1 MQVVDPRE
9 EAKRIHVP
17 TYDEIMEKIKSRYP
31 KGKGL
36 KPVDREIARLQTIR
50 NILIDKTSFV
60 RQLVRLLDNL
70 HPFYWRLIEIEFDR
84 NQIHKAI
91 SCISRSRKLVSGFWD
106 KYRFLLLASET
117 PRELR
122 RTSAEARGRMMS
134 SIKRCSKGL
143 ELLRS
148 LVVFLQHLPS
158 INPEMPTI
166 IVAGPPSTGKSTL
179 INTISTASPQVAPYP
194 FTTKNIHIGHY
205 THMGTRIQLI
215 DTPGILDRNPEE
227 MNQVERRAVAAL
239 QEIPGAV
246 LYLVDPTPSSY
257 MPLQDQFRL
266 LAKIHRYTGGKPHY
280 IAVNKVDEAPEDSV
294 KAAIELAR
302 DMVERGLARKHYT
315 MVARD
320 RASASRVVGDIVE
333 DSITRAHRVPQP

>member
-1 MQVVDPRE
+1 ME
-9 EAKRIHVP
+9 RIR
-17 TYDEIMEKIKSRYP
+17 SRYP
-31 KGKGL
+31 KGRGL
-36 KPVDREIARLQTIR
+36 KPVDREITRLQTIR
-50 NILIDKTSFV
+50 NIIIDRTSFIK
-60 RQLVRLLDNL
+60 QLVRLLDNL
-70 HPFYWRLIEIEFDR
+70 HPFYWRLIEIEFNRDE
-84 NQIHKAI
+84 IHKAI
-91 SCISRSRKLVSGFWD
+91 SCVSKSRKLISSFWD

-122 RTSAEARGRMMS
+122 RTSTEARGRMMS

-158 INPEMPTI
+158 INPEIPTI

-179 INTISTASPQVAPYP
+179 IKTVSTASPQVAPYP

-205 THMGTRIQLI
+205 TYKDTRIQLI
-215 DTPGILDRNPEE
+215 DTPGILDRSPDE

-239 QEIPGAV
+239 KEIPGAI
-246 LYLVDPTPSSY
+246 LYLVDPTPTSY

-280 IAVNKVDEAPEDSV
+280 IAVNKVDEAPDDTLRE
-294 KAAIELAR
+294 AEGLAK
-302 DMVERGLARKHYT
+302 MMIGKGLARKYYH
-315 MVARD
+315 MVAKD
-320 RASASRVVGDIVE
+320 HSSASQVVDDIVE
-333 DSITRAHRVPQP
+333 DSIRQAHPVSQP